1 MKRFKTFLAEAGGN
15 TDESTLF
22 ESHIVLAYN
31 EEYLLDE
38 KIKFS
43 GTNFNTQKYATHLA
57 ENVIPLSKVDAVN
70 EKFGD
75 AGSAEFKNYIKH
87 KKGALECAKFVYG
100 LDIPDVDMNHYGS
113 GSGNLSTFW
122 TKNGGSNAT
131 PKTDIFLNAKSGDI
145 SLKQLASGSQL
156 MSAAAGEA
164 EATFAAAAKHDA
176 ENSGVVDS
184 KLVQNILKALKE
196 RIVFG
201 SDIEKEIKK
210 QDGKNRYFG
219 SGDTQDGFRALAIAN
234 NVLFWP
240 NPSKKNIEGFAKFA
254 DITGKSNIFS
264 KVNFKF
270 LDKKGKLIKR
280 VKPLL
285 MGGAFPDEIVNII
298 NQQDLL
304 KTGKNIAKRGVWN
317 GKNNTFVGKVIEVNT
332 TEKKFEKLKAA
343 VKKGSKKGSKWT
355 TIQSTGS
362 NIQFDKLLSKN
373 DLKLVSKE
381 ANDLIGGTAA
391 AIVRLQSQNIDLTKE
406 LNEWINGNPVFK
418 EWFVFEA
425 ATGQAKFSNELAR
438 ANWMVEWDFSGNTEA
453 YKIKTDSGQPTKV
466 IKKAAKDVKFDVNF
480 KTGGSTSQYA
490 KSAVRGSNFKPE
502 GKEFH
507 ITNMTFNEYVE
518 QHIDEYL
525 YSKQYLDEMFNIK
538 QLIKKGKDYVKSAVE
553 SMKNTVIN
561 IINNIIDGLKTIL
574 EKISNGL
581 IGLMEFFGIE
591 LTSVKV
597 GGGSIGGVSLA

>member
-1 MKRFKTFLAEAGGN
+1 MKSFKTFLAEAGGN

-22 ESHIVLAYN
+22 ESHMVLAYN
-31 EEYLLDE
+31 EEYLLN
-38 KIKFS
+38 KKLKFS
-43 GTNFNTQKYATHLA
+43 GTNFNTSKYATHLL

-75 AGSAEFKNYIKH
+75 SGSAEFKNYIKH
-87 KKGALECAKFVYG
+87 KVGALACAKFVYDNLPSG
-100 LDIPDVDMNHYGS
+100 DMNHYGS
-113 GSGNLSTFW
+113 GSGTLSTFW

-131 PKTDIFLNAKSGDI
+131 PKTDIFINTKSGDI
-145 SLKQLASGSQL
+145 SLKQKASGSQL

-176 ENSGVVDS
+176 ENSGVVSTD
-184 KLVQNILKALKE
+184 LVKNILKALKE

-298 NQQDLL
+298 NQQLGKIATL
-304 KTGKNIAKRGVWN
+304 K
-317 GKNNTFVGKVIEVNT
+317 GKVIEVKT

-343 VKKGSKKGSKWT
+343 VKKGSKWT

-362 NIQFDKLLSKN
+362 NIQFDKLLSKD

-406 LNEWINGNPVFK
+406 LNEWINDNPVFK

-425 ATGQAKFSNELAR
+425 ATGQVKFSNELAR

-490 KSAVRGSNFKPE
+490 KSAIRGSNFKPE

-507 ITNMTFNEYVE
+507 ITNVTFNEYVE

-574 EKISNGL
+574 ENISNGL

-597 GGGSIGGVSLA
+597 GGGSIGSVSLA

>member
-1 MKRFKTFLAEAGGN
+1 MKSFRKFITEAGGN

-31 EEYLLDE
+31 EEYLLA
-38 KIKFS
+38 KKLKFS
-43 GTNFNTQKYATHLA
+43 DTNFNTQKYATHLL
-57 ENVIPLSKVDAVN
+57 ENVIPLSKIDTVDV
-70 EKFGD
+70 KFGD
-75 AGSAEFKNYIKH
+75 VGSAQFKNYIKH
-87 KKGALECAKFVYG
+87 KAGALECAKFING
-100 LDIPDVDMNHYGS
+100 NLPKGDMNHYGS
-113 GSGNLSTFW
+113 GNGSLSSFW
-122 TKNGGSNAT
+122 KKNGGSNAT
-131 PKTDIFLNAKSGDI
+131 PKTDIFINTKSGDI
-145 SLKQLASGSQL
+145 SLKQKASGSQL

-164 EATFAAAAKHDA
+164 EATFASAAKHDA
-176 ENSGVVDS
+176 ENRGAVDS
-184 KLVQNILKALKE
+184 KLVQNILTALKE

-219 SGDTQDGFRALAIAN
+219 GGDTQDGFRALAIAN

-240 NPSKKNIEGFAKFA
+240 NPSKNNIEGFAKFA
-254 DITGKSNIFS
+254 DITGNRSSIFS
-264 KVNFKF
+264 TVNFKF
-270 LDKKGKLIKR
+270 LDKKGKLINK

-285 MGGAFPDEIVNII
+285 MGGAFPDEIVDII
-298 NQQDLL
+298 NQQF
-304 KTGKNIAKRGVWN
+304 GKNTATL
-317 GKNNTFVGKVIEVNT
+317 KNKAIEVQT
-332 TEKKFEKLKAA
+332 TEKKFEKLKVA
-343 VKKGSKKGSKWT
+343 VKKSSKWT
-355 TIQSTGS
+355 TIKSTGS
-362 NIQFDKLLSKN
+362 NIQFNKLLSKD

-381 ANDLIGGTAA
+381 ANELIGGTASE
-391 AIVRLQSQNIDLTKE
+391 IVRKQSQNIDLTKE
-406 LNEWINGNPVFK
+406 LNEWINDNPDFK

-425 ATGQAKFSNELAR
+425 ATGQEKFSNELAR
-438 ANWMVEWDFSGNTEA
+438 ANWMVEWDFSGYTEA
-453 YKIKTDSGQPTKV
+453 YKIKSDSGKPTDV

-490 KSAVRGSNFKPE
+490 KTAIRGSNFVPE

-518 QHIDEYL
+518 QHIDEYF

-561 IINNIIDGLKTIL
+561 IINNIIDGLKIIL

-581 IGLMEFFGIE
+581 IGLMEFFGMK
-591 LTSVKV
+591 LKSVKI
-597 GGGSIGGVSLA
+597 GGGSIGSVPLA